1 MLSKKKLSII
11 VPIFNE
17 KKFILKLINKIKQT
31 KINSYFEKEI
41 IVVNDGSTDNTDLVL
56 SKIQNIKIINQKN
69 SGKGRAVQNGIK
81 IATGD
86 LILVQDGDLEYYPK
100 DYDKMLLPFK
110 NQSKISVFG
119 SRVLMNKKKYKNFLF
134 PGKHPR
140 QNFGPFFMNIILQN
154 LFKILFKKNIT
165 DLLTGYKIYEKKI
178 FKKIKIETNGF
189 ETDHEIT
196 SKLVR
201 LGYQIIEVPINYN
214 PRTREEGKKIN
225 FLDGIKAIYTIIK
238 YKWKQF

>member
-17 KKFILKLINKIKQT
+17 KKFILKLINKIKKT
-31 KINSYFEKEI
+31 KINNYFKKEI
-41 IVVNDGSTDNTDLVL
+41 IVINDGSTDNTEVIL
-56 SKIQNIKIINQKN
+56 SRIKNINLINQKN

-100 DYDKMLLPFK
+100 DYNNMLLPFK
-110 NQSKISVFG
+110 NKSKISVFG
-119 SRVLMNKKKYKNFLF
+119 SRVLMNKKKNKNIFF
-134 PGKHPR
+134 SGKHPK
-140 QNFGPFFMNIILQN
+140 QNYGPYLMNIILQI
-154 LFKILFKKNIT
+154 LFRILFKKNIT

-178 FKKIKIETNGF
+178 FKKLKIETNGF

-196 SKLVR
+196 CKLIR

-225 FLDGIKAIYTIIK
+225 LIDGLKAIYTIIK